1 MYSKQQVIE
10 FANYCISNIDSD
22 KSQETIFNE
31 WEKNYCDKIRK
42 HFLFYLSKL
51 KSPYAEQAIENYDAE
66 FTKHIDINLVNDV
79 EEAVRWAFRWFNS
92 PQGSIHWATIYHNID
107 EYLK

>member
-1 MYSKQQVIE
+1 MYSKEQVIE

-51 KSPYAEQAIENYDAE
+51 HYTY
-66 FTKHIDINLVNDV
+66 FLL
-79 EEAVRWAFRWFNS
+79 F
-92 PQGSIHWATIYHNID
+92 
-107 EYLK
+107 